1 MDTYTGKIIKRDVVI
16 DTSRGKAIAR
26 RWVLDKGHN
35 GLITVENI
43 FNMCEGKVLSWHSCY
58 NEIALVDSTG

>member
-43 FNMCEGKVLSWHSCY
+43 FNMCEGKVIQITI
-58 NEIALVDSTG
+58 EEK